1 MVLNGH
7 LPSLSNIESGV
18 TQGSILG
25 PLLFLIYIN
34 DLSEGLTTNVRLFAD
49 IVSLFSV
56 VDNINF
62 SATNLNNNLS
72 KINAWASQW
81 KMTFNPDPNKQAL
94 EVIFSRKVKKTSHPL
109 LNFNNK
115 YVKQVQFQK
124 HLGVYLEDKLGFRE
138 HLRNTFK
145 KLNRII
151 SLLRKLRHNLPTVP
165 LVTIYNFFL
174 RPHLDYGDILF
185 DQTFNN
191 SFHEKLESIQYNAA
205 FAITGAIRGSSR

>member
-1 MVLNGH
+1 M
-7 LPSLSNIESGV
+7 SNIESGV
-18 TQGSILG
+18 TQGSIFS

-34 DLSEGLTTNVRLFAD
+34 DLSEGLTINVRLFAD
-49 IVSLFSV
+49 TVSLFSV

-115 YVKQVQFQK
+115 SVKQVHFQK
-124 HLGVYLEDKLGFRE
+124 HLGVYLEDKLDFRE

-145 KLNRII
+145 KVNRII
-151 SLLRKLRHNLPTVP
+151 SLLRKLHNNLPTVP
-165 LVTIYNFFL
+165 LATIYKFFM
-174 RPHLDYGDILF
+174 RSHLDYGDILF

-191 SFHEKLESIQYNAA
+191 YFHEKLESIQYNAA

>member
-1 MVLNGH
+1 MLNGH
-7 LPSLSNIESGV
+7 LSSLSNIESGV
-18 TQGSILG
+18 TQGSIFS

-34 DLSEGLTTNVRLFAD
+34 DLSEGLTINVRLFAD
-49 IVSLFSV
+49 NVSLFSV

-115 YVKQVQFQK
+115 SVKQVHFQK
-124 HLGVYLEDKLGFRE
+124 HLGVYLEDKLDFRE

-145 KLNRII
+145 KVNRII
-151 SLLRKLRHNLPTVP
+151 SLLRKLHNNLPTVP
-165 LVTIYNFFL
+165 LATIYKFFM
-174 RPHLDYGDILF
+174 RSHLDYGDILF

-191 SFHEKLESIQYNAA
+191 YFHEKLESIQYNAA
-205 FAITGAIRGSSR
+205 LAITGAIRGSSR